1 MPANDAKPP
10 TARAGWVTPLSMLA
24 VAVLVFLLY
33 QRALEFGFFND
44 DPTGHF
50 AWMETRSYADY
61 FRSSADYGYYRPIVF
76 VVLQSLV
83 DLVGYDAQVFHALL
97 LVLNAANAAL
107 LWLLMKRLSA
117 SDAYAWTTALIF
129 AFSPFSYEAVTYVA
143 SLTHPLLLFW
153 LLLTLLLYQQARRTK
168 ERGWKRFF
176 FFGSALITML
186 LGLLTHENG
195 LIIPLALVG
204 VEWLEKPPKGLIE
217 GIKRPFLPYLLLAP
231 LFLLIWWA
239 IPKTSEQAVPSLSG
253 WISNLMPFLQT
264 LVYPLLPL
272 FHLSADNTT
281 ALILLSL
288 LTLILTFLAA
298 WWARAKALWLFAIA
312 WFLVS
317 SLPATLFLSPDY
329 LYGSPRLHYLPAA
342 GVAML
347 WAMPVLGLA
356 RHMPDEARDRLAYA
370 AVTLV
375 YALAIILP
383 PTFFINCEL
392 DFYEETSR
400 LVRRMGE
407 LGEEAPPGSTLLFVN
422 LPVFF
427 SSYTGHPDGCPNP
440 YPWTPVGAVVIP
452 DYANARD
459 FVRFNGDSQTLATA
473 VTVSDYAPGWNTYGD
488 PLAPEQLRDRLRVNL
503 VFIFDLINGEFFNL
517 STTWLPG
524 GAGSAEPLAEFAA
537 GLRLN
542 SVAIDQPEA
551 NEAIVTLTWQRDGKE
566 AVDTPPVVFV
576 HVYNETGQL
585 VAQDDGVPGSGF
597 VPIQWWV
604 DQDAVIDTHV
614 ITLPEGLEPGHYN
627 VAVGL
632 YNPASGERYTAVNG
646 DGTAVP
652 DNAFIIGE
660 LTLP

>member
-1 MPANDAKPP
+1 MPADYAKPS
-10 TARAGWVTPLSMLA
+10 TSRAGWVTPLSMLA
-24 VAVLVFLLY
+24 VAILVFLLY
-33 QRALEFGFFND
+33 QRGLEFGFFND

-61 FRSSADYGYYRPIVF
+61 FRSSADYGYYRPVVF

-83 DLVGYDAQVFHALL
+83 DTVGYNTQVFHALL

-107 LWLLMKRLSA
+107 LWLLVKRLST
-117 SDAYAWTTALIF
+117 SDAYAWATALIF
-129 AFSPFSYEAVTYVA
+129 AFTPFSYEAVTYVA

-153 LLLTLLLYQQARRTK
+153 LLLTLLLYQQGRRTQ
-168 ERGWKRFF
+168 ERRWKHYFF
-176 FFGSALITML
+176 FSAALITMI

-195 LIIPLALVG
+195 LIIPLTLVG

-217 GIKRPFLPYLLLAP
+217 GIKRPYLPYLLLAP
-231 LFLLIWWA
+231 LFILIWSA
-239 IPKTSEQAVPSLSG
+239 IPKTSAQAAPSLSG

-272 FHLSADNTT
+272 FHLSADDTT
-281 ALILLSL
+281 ALVLLSL
-288 LTLILTFLAA
+288 LALILTFLAA
-298 WWARAKALWLFAIA
+298 TWARARDLWLFALA
-312 WFLVS
+312 WFLIS

-329 LYGSPRLHYLPAA
+329 LYGSPRLHYLPAV

-356 RHMPDEARDRLAYA
+356 RHMPDETRERLAYA
-370 AVTLV
+370 AVALV
-375 YALAIILP
+375 YTLAIILP
-383 PTFFINCEL
+383 PTFFINCEM
-392 DFYEETSR
+392 DFFEETSR
-400 LVRRMGE
+400 LVRGMGE

-452 DYANARD
+452 NYANARD

-473 VTVSDYAPGWNTYGD
+473 VTVTDYAPGWNTYGD
-488 PLAPEQLRDRLRVNL
+488 PLTPEQLRDSLQVNL
-503 VFIFDLINGEFFNL
+503 IFIFDLINGEFFNL

-524 GAGSAEPLAEFAA
+524 EAGNSEPLAEFAA
-537 GLRLN
+537 GLHLN
-542 SVAIDQPEA
+542 SAAIDQPEA
-551 NEAIVTLTWQRDGKE
+551 NEAIVTLTWQKNGKGTQE
-566 AVDTPPVVFV
+566 TSPVVFV
-576 HVYNETGQL
+576 HVYDGTGQL

-597 VPIQWWV
+597 VPIQWWD
-604 DQDAVIDTHV
+604 DQDAVIDTHF
-614 ITLPEGLEPGHYN
+614 ITLPEGLEPGYYD

-632 YNPASGERYTAVNG
+632 YNPVSGERFTAVDGNG
-646 DGTAVP
+646 MAVP
-652 DNAFIIGE
+652 DNAFVIGE